1 MKRRLKSSQTP
12 GPTIGEFE
20 ALEFDPERFDHEAHV
35 FVAWSYL
42 SQFDLLESISRY
54 RKTLRRLTAML
65 GVPGKY
71 HETITWFY
79 MIAVA
84 EHAEAS
90 KVTDWASFKSAS
102 PELFRRNPG
111 IISDYYSRSRLMS
124 EMARKK
130 FILPDLKQCVRTLN

>member
-1 MKRRLKSSQTP
+1 MKRQSRSNPTP

-20 ALEFDPERFDHEAHV
+20 SLEFDAERFDHEAHV

-84 EHAEAS
+84 EHADAD
-90 KVTDWASFKSAS
+90 KVTDWASYKSAS

-124 EMARKK
+124 EMARRK
-130 FILPDLKQCVRTLN
+130 FILPDLKQRIIEYN

>member
-1 MKRRLKSSQTP
+1 MKRRLQP
-12 GPTIGEFE
+12 NPPAGPTIGEFE

-42 SQFDLLESISRY
+42 RQFDLLESISRY

-65 GVPGKY
+65 GVADKY

-84 EHAEAS
+84 EHADANN
-90 KVTDWASFKSAS
+90 VTDWASFKSAS

-111 IISDYYSRSRLMS
+111 IINDYYSSSRLMS
-124 EMARKK
+124 ELARRK
-130 FILPDLKQCVRTLN
+130 FILPDLKHRVI